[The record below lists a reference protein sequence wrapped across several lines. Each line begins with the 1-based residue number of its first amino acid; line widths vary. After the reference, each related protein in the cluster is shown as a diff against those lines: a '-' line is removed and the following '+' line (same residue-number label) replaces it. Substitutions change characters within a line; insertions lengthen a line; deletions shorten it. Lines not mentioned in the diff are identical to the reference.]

1 MSVFFYVK
9 LHISIPKFINEVL
22 LSDDRDARMLDLD
35 IGDIRGAEAGITS
48 LNHYQLSV
56 IVVRLVP
63 VT

>member
-1 MSVFFYVK
+1 MSII
-9 LHISIPKFINEVL
+9 LC
-22 LSDDRDARMLDLD
+22 DDRDARMLDLD